1 MHNFIDNKKGFSL
14 VEFMIAIS
22 ILAIGLLALV
32 GLQSTSIRGNASS
45 KNKNSAI
52 LLAEKKMEELKNT
65 AFTSLSI
72 GTTNDL
78 NNPLTSSDG
87 SGGTFNR
94 SWTIQTYSGSANMK
108 QITVTLSWTEGGI
121 PHSTSLDT
129 VVAN

>member
-1 MHNFIDNKKGFSL
+1 
-14 VEFMIAIS
+14 
-22 ILAIGLLALV
+22 
-32 GLQSTSIRGNASS
+32 
-45 KNKNSAI
+45 
-52 LLAEKKMEELKNT
+52 MEELKNT

-72 GTTNDL
+72 GTTNDS

-108 QITVTLSWTEGGI
+108 QITVTLSWTEGEI

-129 VVAN
+129 VVAK